1 MKKYLATLLLALLV
15 SFSFAQAQQSNE
27 QSRKYYCEI
36 KCYEKGLKSNK
47 KVIFDFGKTIS
58 KDIWNCSNHKLR
70 FVDENGKRMKFRSIV
85 DAANFLEEK
94 GWTLQKAYSSTYTN
108 KKSVKHYIFYKEA
121 EGYDEIKEGLITR
134 KQYKRMKKEASKQE

>member
-47 KVIFDFGKTIS
+47 KVIFYFAYQR
-58 KDIWNCSNHKLR
+58 KLR
-70 FVDENGKRMKFRSIV
+70 P
-85 DAANFLEEK
+85 
-94 GWTLQKAYSSTYTN
+94 AY
-108 KKSVKHYIFYKEA
+108 
-121 EGYDEIKEGLITR
+121 
-134 KQYKRMKKEASKQE
+134 